1 MKKII
6 LFILLLT
13 LSATSFSQQTK
24 SSPTLTRQDYLKKSS
39 SQKFVAWTLLGGAV
53 IALSLAAMDADVCM
67 GPGCTKNSFPSAAVG
82 IGAVCVAG
90 SIPFFIASA
99 KNKRRAM
106 SVSFKNETIPSR
118 LLSGQKSSYMNI
130 SVPSLTLKINL

>member
-6 LFILLLT
+6 LFTLLLT
-13 LSATSFSQQTK
+13 VSAASFSQQTNP
-24 SSPTLTRQDYLKKSS
+24 SATLTKQDYLKKSNN
-39 SQKFVAWTLLGGAV
+39 QKFVAWTLLGGGV
-53 IALSLAAMDADVCM
+53 IALALAAIDLDVCF
-67 GPGCTKNSFPSAAVG
+67 GPGCTKSSFPATAVG
-82 IGAVCVAG
+82 IGAVCIVG

-106 SVSFKNETIPSR
+106 SMSFKNETIPQLQNGSFVNR
-118 LLSGQKSSYMNI
+118 